1 MSVFLVS
8 DIILKFYKEEKMRNK
23 FFKKIL
29 VSLLLIVVLGVFSV
43 GCTGVAPPP
52 GPIVLPCTL
61 TVYSQN
67 FWCYGYVWVNGLSTG
82 QWIDFNGA
90 ATITGLI
97 AGTTASVQILDNFGW
112 LSHSE
117 ILILAPGNNI
127 VIFTYW

>member
-1 MSVFLVS
+1 
-8 DIILKFYKEEKMRNK
+8 MRNK
-23 FFKKIL
+23 FFKKIF
-29 VSLLLIVVLGVFSV
+29 VSLLLIVVLSVFSA
-43 GCTGVAPPP
+43 GCMGVAPAPP
-52 GPIVLPCTL
+52 GPPILPTTL

-90 ATITGLI
+90 VTITGLT

-112 LSHSE
+112 LSHAE
-117 ILILAPGNNI
+117 ILVLSPGNNI

>member
-1 MSVFLVS
+1 
-8 DIILKFYKEEKMRNK
+8 MRNK
-23 FFKKIL
+23 FFKKL
-29 VSLLLIVVLGVFSV
+29 FVSLVLIAVLGVISA
-43 GCTGVAPPP
+43 GCGPTAPPI
-52 GPIVLPCTL
+52 GPIIQPCTL

-90 ATITGLI
+90 ATITGLT
-97 AGTTASVQILDNFGW
+97 AGTTASVQILDNYGF

-117 ILILAPGNNI
+117 ILILSPGNNI

>member
-1 MSVFLVS
+1 MKNRFSKKVIVSV
-8 DIILKFYKEEKMRNK
+8 ILIM
-23 FFKKIL
+23 
-29 VSLLLIVVLGVFSV
+29 VLGLIFA
-43 GCTGVAPPP
+43 GCGATPTPTP
-52 GPIVLPCTL
+52 TPTPLPCTL

-90 ATITGLI
+90 VTIPGLT
-97 AGTTASVQILDNFGW
+97 AGTTASVQILDNFGF

-117 ILILAPGNNI
+117 ILILNPGNNI